1 VLIPPKGYLKRL
13 AAIAAKH
20 DILLIFDEVITAF
33 GRLGTPFGADYFGV
47 LPDIIT
53 TAKGITN
60 GTIPMGAVFVQSKVY
75 DAFMSGPEEAIDL
88 FHGYT
93 YSGHPVACAAA
104 IAALE
109 VYKEEGLL
117 TRAAELAPYWQDAV
131 HSLKGLPHVIDVRN
145 IGLIGAVEFDPL
157 PEAPGRRAHARFIEA
172 FNRGLL
178 TRATGDTIALSPPLI
193 IEKREIDQLFDIFGS
208 VLKAAN

>member
-1 VLIPPKGYLKRL
+1 
-13 AAIAAKH
+13 
-20 DILLIFDEVITAF
+20 
-33 GRLGTPFGADYFGV
+33 
-47 LPDIIT
+47 
-53 TAKGITN
+53 
-60 GTIPMGAVFVQSKVY
+60 MGAVFVKSKVY

-93 YSGHPVACAAA
+93 YSGHPVACAAC
-104 IAALE
+104 IATLE

-117 TRAAELAPYWQDAV
+117 TRAAQLAPYWEEAV
-131 HSLKGLPHVIDVRN
+131 HSLKGLPHVIDIRN

-157 PEAPGRRAHARFIEA
+157 PEAPGRRAHTRFVEA

-193 IEKREIDQLFDIFGS
+193 IEKKEIDQLFDIFGS
-208 VLKAAN
+208 VLESAS